1 MFWVGFWARLEI
13 ISTVSLKHI
22 LEVHWCLYFGVEKG
36 KIYWQTS
43 AYYKNNLAA
52 SVQAAFAVVFKR
64 VQCCLTRLHLSG
76 GTWCFYFTDCS
87 VSHAAF
93 WSDPTLFLQL
103 PFEHDQSFLPLRK
116 RLCMPTVQL
125 RKHAHTTC
133 ASSWSERHRE
143 LHSTL
148 AQLLGSG
155 VVFLSL

>member
-64 VQCCLTRLHLSG
+64 VQCCLTWLHLSG
-76 GTWCFYFTDCS
+76 GIWCFYFTDCS
-87 VSHAAF
+87 ASHAAF

-103 PFEHDQSFLPLRK
+103 PFEHDQSFLPLSK
-116 RLCMPTVQL
+116 ENDCACPPSSSESMLILPVQAAGQKDTENYTQ
-125 RKHAHTTC
+125 RWVN
-133 ASSWSERHRE
+133 S
-143 LHSTL
+143 
-148 AQLLGSG
+148 
-155 VVFLSL
+155 